1 LNTLSDEVA
10 STLGQS
16 LCQRIGRPRYELW
29 FQNKTKFT
37 WQTDRLVVGVPNYFY
52 QEWLQKKFTSDLRA
66 VAREVL
72 GEALDVGF
80 LIDPE
85 LFQNQ
90 RQQQQTTPV
99 TKMTPAVERRLVEAP
114 TPVAALAPT
123 RLRRWKRLED
133 FVVGPCNRVAYASA
147 MSILEDPGS
156 CPTPLVLH
164 GPVGVGK
171 SHLLEGV
178 YLALK
183 EQYDGARLL
192 FLTAE
197 EFTNRFLGAMHQQKQ
212 GGFRRQ
218 FRECD
223 ALLID
228 DLHFLARKTATQEEF
243 LHTLEAL
250 QRDGRPVIVT
260 CDCHPKLADI
270 FLPELTD
277 RLAGGAVWSMAVPDP
292 ATRRRLIGAKLGEGA
307 TLVPEIVELLAE
319 RLRGNVRELE
329 GALHSIRHLARVTAR
344 PITRALAQEAL
355 ADVLRSSVRSV
366 QLADIERVVG
376 EVLELPGGTLQSR
389 QRRTQASHPRMLA
402 MYLARKH
409 TSATYSEVGHHFGR
423 RNHSTVVAAEKK
435 VRLWVAAKES
445 VVIGNVTT
453 PVRDL
458 IERIE
463 SELAR

>member
-16 LCQRIGRPRYELW
+16 LCQRIGLPRYELW

-37 WQTDRLVVGVPNYFY
+37 CQPDRLVVGVPNYFY

-66 VAREVL
+66 VAQEVL
-72 GEALDVGF
+72 GESLDVGF

-90 RQQQQTTPV
+90 RQQQQHAPEA
-99 TKMTPAVERRLVEAP
+99 KMTQAVERRPVEAP
-114 TPVAALAPT
+114 TPAPT
-123 RLRRWKRLED
+123 RMRRWKRLED

-178 YLALK
+178 YLALR

-197 EFTNRFLGAMHQQKQ
+197 EFTNRFLAAMHQQKQ
-212 GGFRRQ
+212 AGFRRQ

-292 ATRRRLIGAKLGEGA
+292 ATRRRLIGAKLGEGE
-307 TLVPEIVELLAE
+307 LLSSEIVELLAE

-329 GALHSIRHLARVTAR
+329 GALHSIRHLARVTDR
-344 PITRALAQEAL
+344 PMSRDLAQEAL

-366 QLADIERVVG
+366 LLADIERVVS
-376 EVLELPGGTLQSR
+376 EVLQLPGGTLQSR

-463 SELAR
+463 AELSR